1 MNIAVFSVTENG
13 RKLSLK
19 VGELLEAEHKVSRYC
34 FHKYTDDNSAV
45 FWNMGS
51 MVGRLFERSDAFV
64 FVCACG
70 IAVRAVAPYLGTKAD
85 DPAVIVMDDCGKFVI
100 PVLSGHIGGANR
112 LAEVIAEKLGSEA
125 VITTATDVGGRF
137 SPDSFAVAND
147 LIITDLKA
155 AKEIAAEVLDEEKIG
170 FYSDYRHSGL
180 PAELTEFGVCRT
192 GICVSRDKDKK
203 PFPVTLNLVPR
214 NVVLGIGC
222 KKETSLEI
230 IKKAVTEAL
239 DQYNID
245 IKTVSEVATIDIKK
259 NEAGL
264 CEFCESI
271 GTRLNTYTAEEL
283 MSVSG
288 DFDSSDFVLETTGAD
303 NVCERS
309 AVLCSCGKL
318 IMKKTVYE
326 GVTVAAAEKTVYLD
340 FERKI
345 SL

>member
-34 FHKYTDDNSAV
+34 FHKHTDDHSAV

-51 MVGRLFERSDAFV
+51 MVGRLFERSDAFI

-112 LAEVIAEKLGSEA
+112 LAEIIAEGLGSEA

-137 SPDSFAVAND
+137 SPDSFAAANE
-147 LIITDLKA
+147 LILTDLKA
-155 AKEIAAEVLDEEKIG
+155 AKEIAAEVLDDEKIG
-170 FYSDYRHSGL
+170 FYSEYRHSGL
-180 PAELTEFGVCRT
+180 PSELTEFGSCRT
-192 GICVSRDKDKK
+192 GICVSTDTEKK
-203 PFPVTLNLVPR
+203 PFSVTLNLVPR
-214 NVVLGIGC
+214 NIVLGIGC
-222 KKETSLEI
+222 KKGTSAEAVR
-230 IKKAVTEAL
+230 KAVSEAFE
-239 DQYNID
+239 QNNID
-245 IKTVSEVATIDIKK
+245 MNRIYEAATIDIKK
-259 NEAGL
+259 DEAGL
-264 CEFCESI
+264 CGFCESI
-271 GTRLNTYTAEEL
+271 GIKLNTYTAEEL

-288 DFDSSDFVLETTGAD
+288 EFESSDFVLETTGAD

-309 AVLCSCGKL
+309 AVLCSGGKL
-318 IMKKTVYE
+318 VIKKTAGD
-326 GVTVAAAEKTVYLD
+326 GVTVAAAEKQVYLD

-345 SL
+345 QL